1 MIAMGCINR
10 ITLKVAARRLPGWL
24 AMLGLAAACGCGDSR
39 PERVQ
44 VSGRVLIDGRP
55 LEVGTV
61 RFISPKHRP
70 AGAKL
75 EKDGRFTLSTYELGD
90 GVVMGQHA
98 VTVMGM
104 EQVDKRTRRWHAPKK
119 YCAPATSEL
128 TANITEATD
137 SLEFNL
143 TWDGKKPFDER
154 IGGGGD

>member
-1 MIAMGCINR
+1 MGRTINIVAKLLASR
-10 ITLKVAARRLPGWL
+10 VAAAL
-24 AMLGLAAACGCGDSR
+24 AMLGLVFAFGCGDSR

-44 VSGRVLIDGRP
+44 VSGRVLIDGKP

-90 GVVMGQHA
+90 GCVLGQHA

-128 TANITEATD
+128 TANITDATD
-137 SLEFNL
+137 ALEFNL